1 MLEGDV
7 VLSSSSAVII
17 ASEVVNEL
25 PFPAWMFGVAF
36 LVGFFALALV
46 TFSYRNVANRHAHKR
61 PPASG
66 GHH

>member
-1 MLEGDV
+1 MLTPV
-7 VLSSSSAVII
+7 VL

-25 PFPAWMFGVAF
+25 PMPAWAFGVVF

-46 TFSYRNVANRHAHKR
+46 TYSYRNVANRHSQKR
-61 PPASG
+61 ASHSG

>member
-1 MLEGDV
+1 MA
-7 VLSSSSAVII
+7 SAITL

-25 PFPAWMFGVAF
+25 PFPPWVFGVVF

-46 TFSYRNVANRHAHKR
+46 TYSYRNVANRHSHKR
-61 PPASG
+61 APHSG